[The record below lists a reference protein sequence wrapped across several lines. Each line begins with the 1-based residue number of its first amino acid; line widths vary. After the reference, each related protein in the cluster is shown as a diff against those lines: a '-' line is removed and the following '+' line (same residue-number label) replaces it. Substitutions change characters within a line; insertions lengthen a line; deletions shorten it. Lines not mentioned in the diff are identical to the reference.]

1 MENMS
6 YWQQAASELKNLR
19 KLMFAALICALTIV
33 VGFFYITVGENL
45 RVYFTF
51 FFKAVGCAVYG
62 PVVGVIAA
70 IVTDTLNFFMFPT
83 GPYFPGYVLSECV
96 GSLIFSFFLYRRK
109 ITVTRVFLS
118 KLLVNLLVNVLLG
131 SLWSKILYGQG
142 YLFYLAKSIL
152 KNTLLLPLE
161 VIALSAL
168 FALVIP
174 VFSRFGLLQKHEK
187 KDIEKLG
194 LSSSAFTVFS
204 LSCLLGGIC
213 SLGYGYFYSPS
224 LAFSILGVMLLVLG
238 IGLAI
243 AGGIFHKRKKTQ
255 E

>member
-1 MENMS
+1 MEKMS

-62 PVVGVIAA
+62 PVLGIIAA
-70 IVTDTLNFFMFPT
+70 IVTDTLNFFLFPT

-96 GSLIFSFFLYRRK
+96 SSLIFSFFLYRRK
-109 ITVTRVFLS
+109 ITVTKVFLS
-118 KLLVNLLVNVLLG
+118 KFLVNMIVNVTMG

-142 YLFYLAKSIL
+142 YLFYLAKSLL
-152 KNTLLLPLE
+152 KNTLLLPME

-168 FALVIP
+168 FALLIP
-174 VFSRFGLLQKHEK
+174 SFSRFGLLPKHEK
-187 KDIEKLG
+187 EDLRKLTV
-194 LSSSAFTVFS
+194 SSSALKVFGLS
-204 LSCLLGGIC
+204 LWVGGLC
-213 SLGYGYFYSPS
+213 SLGYGHFYSEE
-224 LAFSILGVMLLVLG
+224 LVFQILGFVLMG
-238 IGLAI
+238 VGVIVAI
-243 AGGIFHKRKKTQ
+243 FSRLRIKKKA
-255 E
+255 